1 MYSRVITKNI
11 EVEERKFS
19 VKKFTAM
26 DGLKIAKLIIAKII
40 PVFQDFVPIVKTF
53 TKSKP
58 SISADGE
65 NSEVNG
71 NEATVDEETALEM
84 LGNISLDTIALA
96 LDKIT
101 GDDLD
106 YIIKKSLQSISE
118 VLPAGENPVM
128 YSNGTY
134 GVEGIEYDPILVL
147 RLTCEAIMWSCGDFF
162 AENRL
167 SSVMKPLFG
176 G

>member
-1 MYSRVITKNI
+1 MLSRVITKNI
-11 EVEERKFS
+11 EVEGRKFS

-26 DGLKIAKLIIAKII
+26 DGWKIAKLIIAKII
-40 PVFQDFVPIVKTF
+40 PVFKDFVPIIKTF
-53 TKSKP
+53 IRPKP
-58 SISADGE
+58 PISIMGE
-65 NSEVNG
+65 NGEVKD
-71 NEATVDEETALEM
+71 NETAVSEETALDM

-101 GDDLD
+101 DEDLD
-106 YIIKKSLQSISE
+106 YIIKKSLQNISE

-128 YSNGTY
+128 YSNGSY
-134 GVEGIEYDPILVL
+134 GVEGIEYDPILVM
-147 RLTCEAIMWSCGDFF
+147 RLTCEAIMWGCGDFF
-162 AENRL
+162 EENRL

>member
-1 MYSRVITKNI
+1 MLSRVIIKNI
-11 EVEERKFS
+11 EVEGRKFS
-19 VKKFTAM
+19 IKKFTAM

-40 PVFQDFVPIVKTF
+40 PVFENFVPILKGLITPN
-53 TKSKP
+53 TDGKKGKSK
-58 SISADGE
+58 E
-65 NSEVNG
+65 
-71 NEATVDEETALEM
+71 TVVDDKTALEM
-84 LGNISLDTIALA
+84 LENISLDTIALA

-101 GDDLD
+101 EEDLD

-128 YSNGTY
+128 YSNGSY
-134 GVEGIEYDPILVL
+134 GVEGIEYDTILVF

-162 AENRL
+162 EENRL